1 MALLLGMAAV
11 LFESRICKVFYS
23 VHSRRPTNYHFFKQI
38 SMMILICFSLLH
50 RRDKGLNLGVFSWSG
65 VRFIMIDIIFWGFVL
80 LCSIVL
86 PSDKGDSDKDT
97 LLKQKKPPLKLFL
110 SPKGHRLTGCKFII
124 IYQPWISFVQYSK
137 QLPEVCMKTPQ
148 FIHANL
154 DIQQMVLKG
163 ISSLELHSKA

>member
-1 MALLLGMAAV
+1 MFVDSRPPSHNMNYCCWVLLMALKMKGELYCLNKVWVRWFIGMALLLGMAAV

-124 IYQPWISFVQYSK
+124 IY
-137 QLPEVCMKTPQ
+137 
-148 FIHANL
+148 
-154 DIQQMVLKG
+154 
-163 ISSLELHSKA
+163 